1 MMWQARISSR
11 RQHGQRGNVMMEF
24 ALIAPF
30 LMIMLAGA
38 FTLGMSLNR
47 SIQASNVVRNANV
60 LLARRVDLSRSENQQ
75 MLIRSASGLNFNVP
89 GTHLP
94 NPNGQGVI
102 ILTKV
107 IKVGPAQCAMGISGW
122 NGNPATC
129 PNYGQYVIAQ
139 RIGIG
144 NTSRWSSALGNPSSA
159 VLSDGSLSD
168 ADIATVTTN
177 RATGFKETA
186 SGAGLI
192 FLDLDMHAYVGE
204 LFADVSDLN
213 MLPWLSAP
221 NISIRNVS

>member
-1 MMWQARISSR
+1 MQPIEVSIR
-11 RQHGQRGNVMMEF
+11 RKQRQRGNVMMEF

-30 LMIMLAGA
+30 LMVMLAGA

-60 LLARRVDLSRSENQQ
+60 LLAQRVDLSRSENQQ
-75 MLIRSASGLNFNVP
+75 MLIRSAAGLNFNVP

-94 NPNGQGVI
+94 NPNGRGVI

-107 IKVGPAQCAMGISGW
+107 IKVGPVQCAMGIPSW

-129 PNYGQYVIAQ
+129 PNHGEYVIAQ

-144 NTSRWSSALGNPSSA
+144 NTSRWGSSFGNPSSA
-159 VLSDGSLSD
+159 LLSDGSVSD
-168 ADIATVTTN
+168 ANIANVTTN
-177 RATGFKETA
+177 RATGFKATA
-186 SGAGLI
+186 EGAGLI